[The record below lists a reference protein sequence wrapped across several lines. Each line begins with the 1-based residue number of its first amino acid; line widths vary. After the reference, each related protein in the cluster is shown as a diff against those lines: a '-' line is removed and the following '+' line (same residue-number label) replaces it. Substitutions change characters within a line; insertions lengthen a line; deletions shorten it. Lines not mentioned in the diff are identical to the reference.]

1 MATSK
6 KTVGRYNIAAAQKAL
21 KAGSGINSRLFC
33 QVLEDGPEV
42 AAVCNG
48 YILFRVTAPEYDAII
63 RPLAGR
69 DPGNWTITGD
79 RIEENGTDFNKLLT
93 EAAREVMKEDYQL
106 QACPVLLPSGKGYLT
121 GYYNKK
127 NGCAP
132 AFNSAYIDAL
142 APGFDFFSKA
152 ETSGAVAAVGGTPF
166 AFILPVRVAGSFRRM
181 VAAYCS
187 EDPNTEA
194 EKQVNEARREV
205 QELREELKKAEMD
218 RNNQKAYIDQLQAAR
233 SGAAEG
239 SGAAEKIQELE
250 QTIAA
255 KNEQIE
261 AIQFRAQAAEDLAEL
276 RAKKIEKQAA
286 EKQALIEETEKLRAK
301 VRELENRPAAPA
313 RSAAAAEYSAELQA
327 VVDKFKAIAG
337 AVVTVKGAGSSCPVI
352 WISGGDA
359 AEVQAAGGKWSNK
372 RGAYWCG
379 VA

>member
-6 KTVGRYNIAAAQKAL
+6 KTVGRYQVAAAQKAL
-21 KAGSGINSRLFC
+21 KECGSIKRLFC
-33 QVLEDGPEV
+33 QKLDGGPEV

-48 YILFRVTAPEYDAII
+48 YILFRVTGPEYDAII

-69 DPGNWTITGD
+69 DPGDWTITG
-79 RIEENGTDFNKLLT
+79 EQVQENKTDFDKLLQDEARQVMT
-93 EAAREVMKEDYQL
+93 EAYQL

-121 GYYNKK
+121 GFYNKRT
-127 NGCAP
+127 GSAP

-142 APGFDFFSKA
+142 APGFDFYGKA
-152 ETSGAVAAVGGTPF
+152 ETSGAVAAVDGAPF
-166 AFILPVRVAGSFRRM
+166 AFILPVRADGKFRRM
-181 VAAYCS
+181 VAAYCC
-187 EDPNTEA
+187 EEPNTEA

-205 QELREELKKAEMD
+205 QELREELKRAEID
-218 RNNQKAYIDQLQAAR
+218 RENQKAYIEQLQAAR
-233 SGAAEG
+233 SGAADG
-239 SGAAEKIQELE
+239 SGAAERIQELE

-261 AIQFRAQAAEDLAEL
+261 NIITERNKMEERQAEKIQR
-276 RAKKIEKQAA
+276 QAA
-286 EKQALIEETEKLRAK
+286 EKQALIEEAEKLRQK
-301 VRELENRPAAPA
+301 VQELENRPAAA
-313 RSAAAAEYSAELQA
+313 RSAAAVEYSAELQA

-359 AEVQAAGGKWSNK
+359 AEVQAAGGTWSNK
-372 RGAYWCG
+372 RGAYWCR